1 MREGKETLMIPGPVE
16 LDPRVL
22 RAMAKPMIA
31 HRGEE
36 FGKILEECREILGE
50 ILNTSNDVLIISG
63 SGTSG
68 MEAAISNFIGK
79 GDKIAV
85 IENGKFGERFAE
97 ISRRYGDLIHIKY
110 EWGEPVE
117 LGDVEDALRKGA
129 TAIAMVHNETSVGLL
144 NPAEKVGEL
153 AEEYGALFIL
163 DVITTIGGDLTKID
177 EWNVDV
183 AVGGT
188 QKCLGAPPGLSVVS
202 VSEDAWR
209 RIKETRPY
217 YLDLLEYRKS
227 AEKRETPYTPAV
239 PLFFALREAL
249 EIIMEEGMEKRIE
262 RHRRQ
267 AKAIREAVLELG
279 LELFPRTN
287 EVTNYSNTVT
297 AIKMP
302 EGVED
307 RELRGK
313 IRELGYRIAGG
324 QGRLK
329 GRIFRISNMGN
340 FTTKDIIGVISAL
353 ELTLRDMKLI
363 EEIGRGIER
372 AYEVLKGA

>member
-1 MREGKETLMIPGPVE
+1 MREEKETLMIPGPVE
-16 LDPRVL
+16 LHPRVI
-22 RAMAKPMIA
+22 RAMSKPMIA
-31 HRGEE
+31 HRSEE
-36 FGKILEECREILGE
+36 FRKILEECREILGE

-79 GDKIAV
+79 EDKIVV

-97 ISRRYGDLIHIKY
+97 ISRIYGELIHIKY
-110 EWGEPVE
+110 EWGDAVE
-117 LGDVEDALRKGA
+117 LSDVEDALRKGA
-129 TAIAMVHNETSVGLL
+129 NAIAMVHNETSVGLL
-144 NPAEKVGEL
+144 NPAEEVGRL

-163 DVITTIGGDLTKID
+163 DVVTTIGGDLTKID

-202 VSEDAWR
+202 VSEEAWK
-209 RIKETRPY
+209 RIKERRPY

-227 AEKRETPYTPAV
+227 AEKGETPYTPAV

-249 EIIMEEGMEKRIE
+249 EIIREEGMERRIE
-262 RHRRQ
+262 RHRKQSR
-267 AKAIREAVLELG
+267 AVRGAVLELG
-279 LELFPRTN
+279 LELFPKTN
-287 EVTNYSNTVT
+287 DVTKYSNTVT

-329 GRIFRISNMGN
+329 GKIFRISNMGN
-340 FTTKDIIGVISAL
+340 FTSKDIIGVISAL
-353 ELTLRDMKLI
+353 ELALKDLKVI
-363 EEIGRGIER
+363 EEVGRGVEK
-372 AYEVLKGA
+372 AYEVLKGS

>member
-249 EIIMEEGMEKRIE
+249 EIIREEGMEKRIE

-363 EEIGRGIER
+363 EEVGRGIER

>member
-363 EEIGRGIER
+363 EEVGRGIER